1 MHLVPQSYTNNEDP
15 AIVFFFFCVLK
26 KDLLKLHL
34 IFDQGMQSRYNRVYM
49 GIWGEYLEL
58 VTDLMNV
65 MLTASFGIRIVI
77 ILAAHF
83 LFHHERNANDADL
96 IDV

>member
-1 MHLVPQSYTNNEDP
+1 
-15 AIVFFFFCVLK
+15 
-26 KDLLKLHL
+26 
-34 IFDQGMQSRYNRVYM
+34 MQSRDNRVYM

-58 VTDLMNV
+58 VTDLMDV

-83 LFHHERNANDADL
+83 LYHHERNANDC
-96 IDV
+96 